1 MNTQIQNTKKTGF
14 MHSLYFKLLVIMLL
28 ILLLWIPTGI
38 VRGLIWERQSN
49 FRQVNHEIASSWGG
63 EQLIGDP
70 VLIIPY
76 EKTNYDEVNDRY
88 WKTEHKKYITSKE
101 VQLNADI
108 HHEIRKKSIYETIL
122 YKTALDISGNFD
134 YSFLKESDE
143 ILYLYDEARVVVPIS
158 DPGGIKQSVSLS
170 YNGSKTDFKPGSG
183 THSVKMGIH
192 ADISLNAKTEDS
204 IDYSFQLDLR
214 GFRSLQ
220 FNPSAA
226 SSLVNVKGDWPH
238 PGFVGKVLADTR
250 EIDDQGFR
258 ASWSL
263 SEFNRLV
270 PDYWSDTEYSLGDR
284 QYAYGIELIN
294 PVNQY
299 QKNDRTAKYALLIIG
314 LTFLVFFFTELINKK
329 KFHPIQYALVGL
341 SLTLFYYLLLSLSE
355 HVGFNM
361 AYLIACM
368 ATLIMILGYCRAM
381 FRESR
386 SLLVLAS
393 ILAALYSYIFV
404 LIQLEYFALLAGSVG
419 LFVMLALIMYLSR
432 KIDWYNLH

>member
-1 MNTQIQNTKKTGF
+1 MNSQNQSNRMKGF
-14 MHSLYFKLLVIMLL
+14 IHSLYFKIFIILLLV
-28 ILLLWIPTGI
+28 LLLWIPTGI

-49 FRQVNHEIASSWGG
+49 FRQVNNEIASSWGG

-76 EKTNYDEVNDRY
+76 EKNNYDEVNDRY

-101 VQLNADI
+101 VMIHADI
-108 HHEIRKKSIYETIL
+108 DHEIRRKSIYETIL
-122 YKTALDISGNFD
+122 YKTALEVSGSFD
-134 YSFLKESDE
+134 FSFLKGSDDV
-143 ILYLYDEARVVVPIS
+143 IYLYDQARVVVPIS
-158 DPGGIKQSVSLS
+158 DPGGIKQSVRLS
-170 YNGSKTDFKPGSG
+170 CDSSRSDFKPGSG
-183 THSVKMGIH
+183 TQSVKMGIH
-192 ADISLNAKTEDS
+192 ADIQLDPKADDP
-204 IDYSFQLDLR
+204 IDYSFRLELR
-214 GFRSLQ
+214 GFQSLR

-226 SSLVNVKGDWPH
+226 RSQVNVTGDWPH

-250 EIDDQGFR
+250 EIDQEGFR

-270 PDYWSDTEYSLGDR
+270 PDYWSDAEYSLGNQ
-284 QYAYGIELIN
+284 QYAYGIELVN

-314 LTFLVFFFTELINKK
+314 LTFLVFFFTELINNQ

-361 AYLIACM
+361 AYLIACL
-368 ATLIMILGYCRAM
+368 ATLIMILGYCKVM
-381 FRESR
+381 FKESR
-386 SLLVLAS
+386 SLMVLGA
-393 ILAALYSYIFV
+393 ILAALYTYVFV
-404 LIQLEYFALLAGSVG
+404 LIQLEYFALLAGSIG
-419 LFVMLALIMYLSR
+419 LFVMLALVMYLSR